1 MSWKKILGA
10 LVLAGFCAC
19 GTPDPNAAPELRPQP
34 ETGDTTGT
42 RAVETTVADTV
53 FAVDTLNA
61 SNASIPLVT
70 AEVHLAKGL
79 SFSWKIPKGY
89 ELLVAS
95 EGMERLRFITPSPDG
110 RLFLT
115 DMHDLTDN
123 RKGRVYVVDGWDE
136 ASGRFAARHT
146 YLSGLHNPNQVAF
159 HEVGG
164 KQYIYVATTDKLLRY
179 PYAAGDT
186 VPSAKPTVIDT
197 FPDYGLGYKYGG
209 WHLTRSLA
217 FHKNKLYVSVGSS
230 CNACIEKE
238 EVRACILE
246 MDPDGSNARIYASGL
261 RNAVDMQWIGD
272 ELYATNM
279 GSDQFGTDEPQD
291 QLQRITD
298 GGNYGWPYYAQFSTR
313 VVVDTSFLHP
323 GMESEHPAPANAYSC
338 LGSHVAPLGLSLL
351 QEFNDSLLNNR
362 FLIALHGSSIVK
374 MAKGYAIVS
383 VKRESPTR
391 TVVTGFLQGKTRYGR
406 PCGVM
411 QRDADSFWF
420 TDDLNG
426 VLYLLRRKK

>member
-1 MSWKKILGA
+1 MSWKKIIGMT
-10 LVLAGFCAC
+10 VLSAFYSC
-19 GTPDPNAAPELRPQP
+19 GSPAPDTAPELRPQP
-34 ETGDTTGT
+34 GTGDTTGT
-42 RAVETTVADTV
+42 RAVGTALADTS
-53 FAVDTLNA
+53 FAVDTLHVSGA
-61 SNASIPLVT
+61 PVPLAP
-70 AEVHLAKGL
+70 AEIHLAKGL
-79 SFSWKIPKGY
+79 SFSLNIPKGY

-95 EGMERLRFITPSPDG
+95 EGLERLRFITPSPEG

-123 RKGRVYVVDGWDE
+123 QKGRVYVVEGWDE
-136 ASGRFAARHT
+136 ATGRFAVRHT

-186 VPSAKPTVIDT
+186 APSAKPTVIDT

-217 FHKNKLYVSVGSS
+217 FHNDKLYVSVGSS

-246 MDPDGSNARIYASGL
+246 MDPHGGNARIYASGL
-261 RNAVDMQWIGD
+261 RNAVGMQWIGD
-272 ELYATNM
+272 ELYVTNM
-279 GSDQFGTDEPQD
+279 GSDQFGMDEPQD
-291 QLQRITD
+291 QLQRVVE
-298 GGNYGWPYYAQFSTR
+298 GRNYGWPYYHQFADR
-313 VVVDTSFLHP
+313 VVQDTVFSASDL
-323 GMESEHPAPANAYSC
+323 PAPPDAYSS
-338 LGSHVAPLGLSLL
+338 LGAHVAPLGLALL
-351 QEFNDSLLNNR
+351 QGYSDSLLNNR

-383 VKRESPTR
+383 VKRGSPTR
-391 TVVTGFLQGKTRYGR
+391 TVVSGFLQGKARFGR
-406 PCGVM
+406 PCGVL
-411 QRDADSFWF
+411 QRDAESFWF

>member
-1 MSWKKILGA
+1 MFGVAIVTAFFSCGA
-10 LVLAGFCAC
+10 PP
-19 GTPDPNAAPELRPQP
+19 PDVAPELMPQP
-34 ETGDTTGT
+34 ETGDTTSTQAVGT
-42 RAVETTVADTV
+42 NM
-53 FAVDTLNA
+53 VDTLFGVDTLQA
-61 SNASIPLVT
+61 SNAAIPLIS

-79 SFSWKIPKGY
+79 SFSWKIPTGY

-136 ASGRFAARHT
+136 GTGRFAVRHT
-146 YLSGLHNPNQVAF
+146 YLTGLHNPNQVAF

-164 KQYIYVATTDKLLRY
+164 KQYIYVATTDELLRY
-179 PYAAGDT
+179 PYVEGDT
-186 VPSAKPTVIDT
+186 APSTKPTVINT

-217 FHKNKLYVSVGSS
+217 FHHDKLYVSVGSS

-238 EVRACILE
+238 DVRACILE
-246 MDPDGSNARIYASGL
+246 MDPDGANARIYASGL
-261 RNAVDMQWIGD
+261 RNAVGMQWIGD
-272 ELYATNM
+272 ELYVTNM

-291 QLQRITD
+291 QLQRVVE
-298 GGNYGWPYYAQFSTR
+298 GRNYGWPFYHQFADR
-313 VVVDTSFLHP
+313 VVQDTVF
-323 GMESEHPAPANAYSC
+323 PASDLFAPPNAYAT
-338 LGSHVAPLGLSLL
+338 LGAHVAPLGLDFL
-351 QEFNDSLLNNR
+351 QGFGDSLLNNR

-383 VKRESPTR
+383 VKRGSPIR
-391 TVVTGFLQGKTRYGR
+391 TVVTGFLQGKARYGR
-406 PCGVM
+406 PCGLL
-411 QRDADSFWF
+411 QCDTGSFWF